1 MLLIELKKLK
11 NNLCFFIKTNIKLYV
26 WYFKINISSS
36 TRLVMFRNWNDTSAT
51 QRLTTQVLNLLLHS
65 QLKRWM
71 ENTYKDSFVRM
82 LLLFISWLYSFLNR
96 LTTMYIFFRL
106 VKIDAIEGSH
116 ILISTIICSFLF
128 HSHSSCYTYIFST
141 NITNIYFFISRF
153 SSMAVKNHCLSCAKC
168 KSMVF
173 TIYPLN

>member
-1 MLLIELKKLK
+1 MK

-65 QLKRWM
+65 QLQRWM

-82 LLLFISWLYSFLNR
+82 LLLLISWLYSFLNR
-96 LTTMYIFFRL
+96 LTTMYIFFKNWCNRR
-106 VKIDAIEGSH
+106 
-116 ILISTIICSFLF
+116 F
-128 HSHSSCYTYIFST
+128 TYIYFY
-141 NITNIYFFISRF
+141 NYLFLPFFFIHIRVPTRICFLQISRTF
-153 SSMAVKNHCLSCAKC
+153 ISLFLDSRAWLLRTTVYLAQNVRAWCSQYTRWINGKN
-168 KSMVF
+168 
-173 TIYPLN
+173 

>member
-65 QLKRWM
+65 QLQKWM

-82 LLLFISWLYSFLNR
+82 LLLLISWLYSFLNR
-96 LTTMYIFFRL
+96 LTTMYIFFKNWCNRRFTY
-106 VKIDAIEGSH
+106 IY
-116 ILISTIICSFLF
+116 ISTIICSFLSF
-128 HSHSSCYTYIFST
+128 SFTFEFLHVYIFYKYHEHLFL
-141 NITNIYFFISRF
+141 YF
-153 SSMAVKNHCLSCAKC
+153 
-168 KSMVF
+168 
-173 TIYPLN
+173 

>member
-11 NNLCFFIKTNIKLYV
+11 NNLCFFIKTKFYYIKLYV

-65 QLKRWM
+65 QLERWM

-82 LLLFISWLYSFLNR
+82 LLLLISWLYSFLNR

-106 VKIDAIEGSH
+106 VKIDAIEGSR
-116 ILISTIICSFLF
+116 IYISTIICFFLSFSFTFEFL
-128 HSHSSCYTYIFST
+128 HVYIFYKYHEHLFL
-141 NITNIYFFISRF
+141 YF
-153 SSMAVKNHCLSCAKC
+153 
-168 KSMVF
+168 
-173 TIYPLN
+173 

>member
-51 QRLTTQVLNLLLHS
+51 QRLITQVLNLLLHS

-82 LLLFISWLYSFLNR
+82 LLLLISWLYSFLNR

-106 VKIDAIEGSH
+106 VKIDAIEGSR
-116 ILISTIICSFLF
+116 IYISTIICFFLSFSFTFELL
-128 HSHSSCYTYIFST
+128 HVYIFYKYHEHLFL
-141 NITNIYFFISRF
+141 YF
-153 SSMAVKNHCLSCAKC
+153 
-168 KSMVF
+168 
-173 TIYPLN
+173 